1 MKRLLFILT
10 ALLLS
15 VSLCDARKLPA
26 GALGTTTYEIRYTWG
41 AIDAKVA
48 TVTISLN
55 PDSYQ
60 GKSAYRSHAFVKTS
74 AIFRLFIGADLTVD
88 SYIDEAELLP
98 LYTINPY
105 RKSGKDCKFEYIY
118 DREARQVTNVAQGPK
133 ETLET
138 KYPFDGR
145 IFDLLT
151 VLAFVRF
158 LDAGDK
164 PVSLRLMLGEAAYPA
179 VITYQ
184 GKDTERVPGV
194 EADRFQIRLTER
206 GVMENGSGNE
216 LTFWRSPGSDRRI
229 LGLEAAV
236 NPGHMSIRIKQ

>member
-1 MKRLLFILT
+1 MKRFWFVLL

-15 VSLCDARKLPA
+15 ASLCDARKLPA
-26 GALGTTTYEIRYTWG
+26 SALGTTTYEIRYTWG

-48 TVTISLN
+48 TATISLN
-55 PDSYQ
+55 PESYQ
-60 GKSAYRSHAFVKTS
+60 GKDAYHSHAFVKTS
-74 AIFRLFIGADLTVD
+74 AVFRLFIGADLTVD
-88 SYIDEAELLP
+88 SYIDQDELLP
-98 LYTINPY
+98 IYTINPY
-105 RKSGKDCKFEYIY
+105 RKGGKDCKFEYIY
-118 DREARQVTNVAQGPK
+118 DRDARQVTNLAQGPK

-138 KYPFDGR
+138 KYPFDGK

-158 LDAGDK
+158 LDTSDK
-164 PVSLRLMLGEAAYPA
+164 PVSLKLMLGEAAYPA

-194 EADRFQIRLTER
+194 EAERFQIRLTER

>member
-1 MKRLLFILT
+1 MKRFWFVLL

-15 VSLCDARKLPA
+15 ASLCDARKLPA
-26 GALGTTTYEIRYTWG
+26 SALGTTTYEIRYTWG

-48 TVTISLN
+48 TATISLN
-55 PDSYQ
+55 PESYQ
-60 GKSAYRSHAFVKTS
+60 GKDAYHSHAFVKTS
-74 AIFRLFIGADLTVD
+74 AVFRLFIGADLTVD
-88 SYIDEAELLP
+88 SYIDQDELLP
-98 LYTINPY
+98 IYTINPY
-105 RKSGKDCKFEYIY
+105 RKGGKDCKFEYIY
-118 DREARQVTNVAQGPK
+118 DREARQVTNLAQGPK

-138 KYPFDGR
+138 KYPFDGK

-158 LDAGDK
+158 LDASDK
-164 PVSLRLMLGEAAYPA
+164 PVSLKLMLGETAYPA

-194 EADRFQIRLTER
+194 EAERFQIRLTER

-216 LTFWRSPGSDRRI
+216 LTFWRSPGSDRKI

>member
-1 MKRLLFILT
+1 MKRFLFVLT

-15 VSLCDARKLPA
+15 ASLCDARKLPA

-48 TVTISLN
+48 TATISLT

-60 GKSAYRSHAFVKTS
+60 GKSAYHSHAFVKTS
-74 AIFRLFIGADLTVD
+74 AVFRLFIGADLTVD

-184 GKDTERVPGV
+184 GKDTQRVPGV

-206 GVMENGSGNE
+206 GVMENGSGNR
-216 LTFWRSPGSDRRI
+216 LLFRRSTDPDRRI
-229 LGLEAAV
+229 LRLEADLGSGTLICTV
-236 NPGHMSIRIKQ
+236 RD

>member
-1 MKRLLFILT
+1 MKRFLFVLT

-15 VSLCDARKLPA
+15 ASLCDARKLPA

-48 TVTISLN
+48 TATISLT

-60 GKSAYRSHAFVKTS
+60 GKSAYHSHAFVKTS
-74 AIFRLFIGADLTVD
+74 AVFRLFIGADLTVD

-194 EADRFQIRLTER
+194 GLTR
-206 GVMENGSGNE
+206 K
-216 LTFWRSPGSDRRI
+216 RSS
-229 LGLEAAV
+229 
-236 NPGHMSIRIKQ
+236 

>member
-1 MKRLLFILT
+1 MKRFWFVLL

-15 VSLCDARKLPA
+15 ASLCDARKLPA
-26 GALGTTTYEIRYTWG
+26 SALGTTTYEIRYTWG

-48 TVTISLN
+48 TATISLN
-55 PDSYQ
+55 PESYQ
-60 GKSAYRSHAFVKTS
+60 GKEAYHSHAFVKTS
-74 AIFRLFIGADLTVD
+74 AVFRLFIGADLTVD
-88 SYIDEAELLP
+88 SYIDQDELLP
-98 LYTINPY
+98 IYTINPY
-105 RKSGKDCKFEYIY
+105 RKGGKDCKFEYIY
-118 DREARQVTNVAQGPK
+118 DRAARQVTNLAQGPK

-138 KYPFDGR
+138 KYPFDGK

-158 LDAGDK
+158 LDASDK
-164 PVSLRLMLGEAAYPA
+164 PVSLKLMLGETAYPA

-194 EADRFQIRLTER
+194 EAERFQIRLTER

>member
-1 MKRLLFILT
+1 MKRFWFILL

-15 VSLCDARKLPA
+15 ASLCDARKLPA
-26 GALGTTTYEIRYTWG
+26 SALGTTTYEIRYTWG

-48 TVTISLN
+48 TATISLN
-55 PDSYQ
+55 PESYQ
-60 GKSAYRSHAFVKTS
+60 GKDAYHSHAFVKTS
-74 AIFRLFIGADLTVD
+74 AVFRLFIGADLTVD
-88 SYIDEAELLP
+88 SYIDQDELLP
-98 LYTINPY
+98 VYTINPY
-105 RKSGKDCKFEYIY
+105 RKGGKDCKFEYIY
-118 DREARQVTNVAQGPK
+118 DREARQVTNLAQGPK

-138 KYPFDGR
+138 KYPFDGK

-158 LDAGDK
+158 LDTSDK
-164 PVSLRLMLGEAAYPA
+164 PVSLKLMLGEAAYPA

-194 EADRFQIRLTER
+194 EAERFQIRLTER

-216 LTFWRSPGSDRRI
+216 LTFWRSPGSDRKI

>member
-1 MKRLLFILT
+1 MKRFWFVLLV
-10 ALLLS
+10 LLLS
-15 VSLCDARKLPA
+15 ASLCDARKLPA
-26 GALGTTTYEIRYTWG
+26 SALGTTTYEIRYTWG

-48 TVTISLN
+48 TATISLN
-55 PDSYQ
+55 PESYQ
-60 GKSAYRSHAFVKTS
+60 GKDAYHSHAFVKTS
-74 AIFRLFIGADLTVD
+74 AVFRLFIGADLTVD
-88 SYIDEAELLP
+88 SYIDQGELLP
-98 LYTINPY
+98 IYTINPY
-105 RKSGKDCKFEYIY
+105 RKGGKDCKFEYIY
-118 DREARQVTNVAQGPK
+118 DREARQVTNLAQGPK

-138 KYPFDGR
+138 KYPFDGK

-158 LDAGDK
+158 LDTSDK
-164 PVSLRLMLGEAAYPA
+164 PVSLKLMLGEAAYPA

-184 GKDTERVPGV
+184 GKDTERMPGV
-194 EADRFQIRLTER
+194 EAERFQIRLTER

-229 LGLEAAV
+229 LGLEAAI